1 MKHPAEHPD
10 AIDNNL
16 LRALRADD
24 WAILGPRL
32 EDWSAPMGAVLHQPG
47 DTVRFAFFPR
57 GSSLIS
63 YLVVLEDGRAIET
76 ALVGREG
83 AIGGIVSHGRLPA
96 FSRAEVQ
103 RGGSFFRI
111 DLHHLEEAKTRS
123 VTLRHLF
130 ARYADCLMAQ
140 VFQSVACNAAHSIE
154 QRTAKWLLA
163 AVERTGAEDLALT
176 QEQLAAMLGVGRSY
190 LSRVIQDLRQRSVI
204 ETRRGRI
211 RVHDAEGLR
220 ALACECNHAVSRHFD
235 DVLKGV
241 YPAEE
246 NEAAA
251 AAAATAAEMTMRH

>member
-1 MKHPAEHPD
+1 MISMVERAPD
-10 AIDNNL
+10 LVDNNL
-16 LRALRADD
+16 LRALRAHD

-32 EDWSAPMGAVLHQPG
+32 EDWSAPTGTILHRPG
-47 DTVRFAFFPR
+47 DTVRYAFFPR

-63 YLVVLEDGRAIET
+63 YLVELEDGRAIET

-83 AIGGIVSHGRLPA
+83 AIGGIVSQGRLPA

-103 RGGSFFRI
+103 RGGAFYRV
-111 DLHHLEEAKTRS
+111 DLHHLEEAKARS
-123 VTLRHLF
+123 LTLRYLF

-163 AVERTGAEDLALT
+163 AAERTGTDDLALT

-190 LSRVIQDLRQRSVI
+190 LSRVIHDLRQRGVI
-204 ETRRGRI
+204 ETGRGRI
-211 RVHDAEGLR
+211 RVRDANGLR
-220 ALACECNHAVSRHFD
+220 SLACECNHAVSQHFD

-246 NEAAA
+246 NGMM
-251 AAAATAAEMTMRH
+251 ATSGIAESVRG

>member
-1 MKHPAEHPD
+1 MGTGSEQAPD
-10 AIDNNL
+10 LIDNNL
-16 LRALRADD
+16 LRALRPDD
-24 WAILGPRL
+24 WAILEPRL
-32 EDWSAPMGAVLHQPG
+32 EDWSAPSGTILHQPG
-47 DTVRFAFFPR
+47 DTVRFAYFPR

-83 AIGGIVSHGRLPA
+83 AIGGIVSQGRLPA
-96 FSRAEVQ
+96 YSRAEVQ
-103 RGGSFFRI
+103 LGGSFFRI

-123 VTLRHLF
+123 LTLRYLF

-154 QRTAKWLLA
+154 QRTAKWLMA
-163 AVERTGAEDLALT
+163 AVERSGTDDLALT
-176 QEQLAAMLGVGRSY
+176 QEQLAAMLAVGRSY
-190 LSRVIQDLRQRSVI
+190 LSRVINDLRQRAVI

-211 RVHDAEGLR
+211 RVCNADGLR
-220 ALACECNHAVSRHFD
+220 ALACGCNAAVSQHFD

-246 NEAAA
+246 NGLAPADSTE
-251 AAAATAAEMTMRH
+251 RSVHR